1 MLNDSFMTALT
12 PSPFAK
18 GETEI
23 FIEPSMANRHGLI
36 TGSTGTGKTVTLRV
50 LIEQFSSMG
59 VPVFLPDIKGDLSG
73 LCRPGGGNKKIEER
87 ARLLGLNELSYEGF
101 PVRFW
106 DLHGKEGHPVRAT
119 ISEMGPLLLSR
130 ILNLN
135 NTQSGILSML
145 FRYADDSRLLLIDI
159 ADLVSLITHALENT
173 AEIKG
178 KYGNMT
184 SASLGAIQRAV
195 LTLEEQGG
203 DLFFG
208 EPSLVLEDI
217 LEVKDGKGT
226 INLLSAAALMKT
238 PKIYSTFLLWL
249 LSELYD
255 LLPEAGDLE
264 KPRFLLFFEESHL
277 LFTDTPKVLEEKIIQ
292 IVRLIRSKGVGVYF
306 ITQNPGDIPEA
317 VLGQLGNRVQ
327 HALRATTPG
336 EMRAVKAAAKS
347 FRQNPKIDTE
357 KVIGELGIGE
367 ALVSVLDRSGV
378 PAPVDRALIYP
389 PRSSLP
395 PLSPA
400 DIQTEVR
407 SSPIFGRYEEA
418 INRHSAAEELLQRQK
433 EAMAREQAAE
443 KPTVKPKPAP
453 SSAGRSSKTKDAG
466 DVVSTI
472 AIRTATNVGTQ
483 IGKEIVRG
491 MLGSWLKKK

>member
-1 MLNDSFMTALT
+1 MTALAS
-12 PSPFAK
+12 SPFAK
-18 GETEI
+18 GEADI

-36 TGSTGTGKTVTLRV
+36 AGSTGTGKTVTLRV

-73 LCRPGGGNKKIEER
+73 MCRPGGGNKKIEER
-87 ARLLGLNELSYEGF
+87 AGLLGLNDFSYEGLS
-101 PVRFW
+101 VRFW

-145 FRYADDSRLLLIDI
+145 FRYADDNQLLLIDI

-195 LTLEEQGG
+195 FTLEEQGG

-208 EPSLVLEDI
+208 EPSLLLEDI
-217 LEVKDGKGT
+217 LEVKDGKGVV
-226 INLLSAAALMKT
+226 NLLSATDLMKA

-255 LLPEAGDLE
+255 FLPEAGDME
-264 KPRFLLFFEESHL
+264 KPKFLLFFEEAHL
-277 LFTDTPKVLEEKIIQ
+277 LFTDTPKALEEKIIQ

-317 VLGQLGNRVQ
+317 VLGQLGNRVL

-336 EMRAVKAAAKS
+336 EMRAVKTAAKS

-357 KVIGELGIGE
+357 KAIGELGIGE
-367 ALVSVLDRSGV
+367 ALVSVLDSSGV
-378 PAPVDRALIYP
+378 PTSVDRAFIYP
-389 PRSSLP
+389 PRSSLS
-395 PLSPA
+395 PLSSS
-400 DIQTEVR
+400 DIQVEVR
-407 SSPIFGRYEEA
+407 SSPLFGKYEDM
-418 INRHSAAEELLQRQK
+418 INRHSAAEELLLRQK
-433 EAMAREQAAE
+433 KTEAE
-443 KPTVKPKPAP
+443 KQAVEKTVARPKAKASPA
-453 SSAGRSSKTKDAG
+453 SKSSKSKDVG

-472 AIRTATNVGTQ
+472 AVRTATNVGTQ

>member
-1 MLNDSFMTALT
+1 MAAPV
-12 PSPFAK
+12 PSPVAK
-18 GETEI
+18 GETDI
-23 FIEPSMANRHGLI
+23 YIEPSMANRHGLI
-36 TGSTGTGKTVTLRV
+36 AGSTGTGKTVTLRV
-50 LIEQFSSMG
+50 LVEQFSSMG

-73 LCRPGGGNKKIEER
+73 MCRPGGGNKKIEER
-87 ARLLGLNELSYEGF
+87 AALLGLNNFSYEGY

-106 DLHGKEGHPVRAT
+106 DLYGKDGHPVRTT

-130 ILNLN
+130 ILDLN
-135 NTQSGILSML
+135 DTQAGILSML
-145 FRYADDSRLLLIDI
+145 FRYADDQRLLLIDI
-159 ADLVSLITHALENT
+159 ADLISLIIFALENT

-184 SASLGAIQRAV
+184 PASLGAIQRAV

-203 DLFFG
+203 ELFFG

-217 LEVKDGKGT
+217 MEVKDGRGT
-226 INLLSAAALMKT
+226 INLLSAAALMKA

-255 LLPEAGDLE
+255 DLPEVGDME
-264 KPRFLLFFEESHL
+264 KPKFLLFFDEAHL
-277 LFTDTPKVLEEKIIQ
+277 LFADTPKALEEKIIQ

-306 ITQNPGDIPEA
+306 ITQNPGDIPED

-336 EMRAVKAAAKS
+336 EMRAVKTAAKS

-378 PAPVDRALIYP
+378 PTPVERAFVYP
-389 PRSSLP
+389 PHSSLP
-395 PLSPA
+395 PLPA
-400 DIQTEVR
+400 TDVQAEIR
-407 SSPIFGRYEEA
+407 SSPMFGKYEEM
-418 INRHSAAEELLQRQK
+418 INRHSAAEELSERQK
-433 EAMAREQAAE
+433 EIEAE
-443 KPTVKPKPAP
+443 KPEPPVRAPAKPKPA
-453 SSAGRSSKTKDAG
+453 STSTGRKRKTKDVG
-466 DVVSTI
+466 DVVGTI
-472 AIRTATNVGTQ
+472 AIRTATNIGTQ

-491 MLGSWLKKK
+491 MLGSWLKK

>member
-1 MLNDSFMTALT
+1 MAAPV
-12 PSPFAK
+12 PSPVAK
-18 GETEI
+18 GETDI

-36 TGSTGTGKTVTLRV
+36 AGSTGTGKTVTLRV
-50 LIEQFSSMG
+50 LVEQFSSMG

-73 LCRPGGGNKKIEER
+73 MCRPGGGNKKIEER
-87 ARLLGLNELSYEGF
+87 AALLSLNNFSYEGY

-106 DLHGKEGHPVRAT
+106 DLYGKDGHPVRTT

-130 ILNLN
+130 ILDLN
-135 NTQSGILSML
+135 DTQAGILSML
-145 FRYADDSRLLLIDI
+145 FRYADDQRLLLIDI
-159 ADLVSLITHALENT
+159 ADLISLITFALENT

-184 SASLGAIQRAV
+184 PTSLGAIQRAV

-203 DLFFG
+203 ELFFG

-217 LEVKDGKGT
+217 MEVKDGRGT
-226 INLLSAAALMKT
+226 INLLSAAALMKA

-255 LLPEAGDLE
+255 DLPEVGDME
-264 KPRFLLFFEESHL
+264 KPKFLLFFDEAHL
-277 LFTDTPKVLEEKIIQ
+277 LFADTPKALEEKIIQ

-306 ITQNPGDIPEA
+306 ITQNPGDIPED

-336 EMRAVKAAAKS
+336 EMRAVKTAAKS

-378 PAPVDRALIYP
+378 PTPVERAFVYP
-389 PRSSLP
+389 PHSSLP
-395 PLSPA
+395 PLPSA
-400 DIQTEVR
+400 DVQAEIR
-407 SSPIFGRYEEA
+407 SSPMFGKYEEM
-418 INRHSAAEELLQRQK
+418 INRHSAAEELSERQK
-433 EAMAREQAAE
+433 EIEAE
-443 KPTVKPKPAP
+443 KPEPPVRAPAKPKPA
-453 SSAGRSSKTKDAG
+453 STSTGRKRKTKDVG
-466 DVVSTI
+466 DVVGTI
-472 AIRTATNVGTQ
+472 AIRTATNIGTQ

-491 MLGSWLKKK
+491 MLGSWLKK

>member
-1 MLNDSFMTALT
+1 MTALAS
-12 PSPFAK
+12 SPFAK
-18 GETEI
+18 GEADI
-23 FIEPSMANRHGLI
+23 FIESSMANRHGLI
-36 TGSTGTGKTVTLRV
+36 AGSTGTGKTVTLRV

-73 LCRPGGGNKKIEER
+73 MCRPGGGNKKIEER
-87 ARLLGLNELSYEGF
+87 AGLLGLNDFSYEGL

-145 FRYADDSRLLLIDI
+145 FRYADDNQLLLIDI

-195 LTLEEQGG
+195 FTLEEQGG

-208 EPSLVLEDI
+208 EPSLLLEDI
-217 LEVKDGKGT
+217 LEVKDGKGVV
-226 INLLSAAALMKT
+226 NLLSATDLMKA

-255 LLPEAGDLE
+255 FLPEAGDME
-264 KPRFLLFFEESHL
+264 KPKFLLFFEEAHL
-277 LFTDTPKVLEEKIIQ
+277 LFTDTPKALEEKIIQ

-317 VLGQLGNRVQ
+317 VLGQLGNRVL

-336 EMRAVKAAAKS
+336 EMRAVKTAAKS

-357 KVIGELGIGE
+357 KAIGELGIGE
-367 ALVSVLDRSGV
+367 ALVSVLDSSGV
-378 PAPVDRALIYP
+378 PTSVDRAFIYP
-389 PRSSLP
+389 PRSSLS
-395 PLSPA
+395 PLSSS
-400 DIQTEVR
+400 DIQVEVR
-407 SSPIFGRYEEA
+407 SSPLFGKYEDM
-418 INRHSAAEELLQRQK
+418 INRHSAAEELLLRQK
-433 EAMAREQAAE
+433 KTEAE
-443 KPTVKPKPAP
+443 KQAVEKTVARPKAKASPA
-453 SSAGRSSKTKDAG
+453 SKSSKSKDVG

-472 AIRTATNVGTQ
+472 AVRTATNVGTQ

>member
-1 MLNDSFMTALT
+1 MTALAS
-12 PSPFAK
+12 SPFAK
-18 GETEI
+18 GEADI

-36 TGSTGTGKTVTLRV
+36 AGSTGTGKTVTLRV

-73 LCRPGGGNKKIEER
+73 MCRHGGGNKKIEER
-87 ARLLGLNELSYEGF
+87 AGLLGLNNLSYEGL

-145 FRYADDSRLLLIDI
+145 FRYADDNQLLLIDI
-159 ADLVSLITHALENT
+159 ADLISLITHALENT

-195 LTLEEQGG
+195 FTLEEQGG

-208 EPSLVLEDI
+208 EPSLLLEDI
-217 LEVKDGKGT
+217 LEVKDGKGVV
-226 INLLSAAALMKT
+226 NLLSATDLMKA

-255 LLPEAGDLE
+255 FLPEAGDME
-264 KPRFLLFFEESHL
+264 KPKFLLFFEEAHL
-277 LFTDTPKVLEEKIIQ
+277 LFTDTPKALEEKIIQ

-317 VLGQLGNRVQ
+317 VLGQLGNRVL

-336 EMRAVKAAAKS
+336 EMRAVKTAAKS

-357 KVIGELGIGE
+357 KAIGELGIGE
-367 ALVSVLDRSGV
+367 ALVSVLDSSGV
-378 PAPVDRALIYP
+378 PTSVDRAFIYP
-389 PRSSLP
+389 PRSSLS
-395 PLSPA
+395 PLSSS
-400 DIQTEVR
+400 DIQVEVR
-407 SSPIFGRYEEA
+407 SSPLFGKYEDM
-418 INRHSAAEELLQRQK
+418 INRHSAAEELLLRQK
-433 EAMAREQAAE
+433 KTEAE
-443 KPTVKPKPAP
+443 KQAVEKTVARPKAKASPA
-453 SSAGRSSKTKDAG
+453 SKSSKSKDVG

-472 AIRTATNVGTQ
+472 AVRTATNVGTQ

>member
-1 MLNDSFMTALT
+1 MTALAS
-12 PSPFAK
+12 SPFAK
-18 GETEI
+18 GEADI
-23 FIEPSMANRHGLI
+23 FIESSMANRHGLI
-36 TGSTGTGKTVTLRV
+36 AGSTGTGKTVTLRV

-73 LCRPGGGNKKIEER
+73 MCRPGGGNKKIEER
-87 ARLLGLNELSYEGF
+87 AGLLGLNDFSYEGLS
-101 PVRFW
+101 VRFW

-145 FRYADDSRLLLIDI
+145 FRYADDNQLLLIDI

-195 LTLEEQGG
+195 FTLEEQGG

-208 EPSLVLEDI
+208 EPSLLLEDI
-217 LEVKDGKGT
+217 LEVKDGKGVV
-226 INLLSAAALMKT
+226 NLLSATDLMKA

-255 LLPEAGDLE
+255 FLPEAGDME
-264 KPRFLLFFEESHL
+264 KPKFLLFFEEAHL
-277 LFTDTPKVLEEKIIQ
+277 LFTDTPKALEEKIIQ

-317 VLGQLGNRVQ
+317 VLGQLGNRVL

-336 EMRAVKAAAKS
+336 EMRAVKTAAKS

-357 KVIGELGIGE
+357 KAIGELGIGE
-367 ALVSVLDRSGV
+367 ALVSVLDSSGV
-378 PAPVDRALIYP
+378 PTSVDRAFIYP
-389 PRSSLP
+389 PRSSLS
-395 PLSPA
+395 PLSSS
-400 DIQTEVR
+400 DIQVEVR
-407 SSPIFGRYEEA
+407 SSPLFGKYEDM
-418 INRHSAAEELLQRQK
+418 INRHSAAEELLLRQK
-433 EAMAREQAAE
+433 KTEAE
-443 KPTVKPKPAP
+443 KQAVEKTVARPKAKASPA
-453 SSAGRSSKTKDAG
+453 SKSSKSKDVG

-472 AIRTATNVGTQ
+472 AVRTATNVGTQ

>member
-1 MLNDSFMTALT
+1 MAAPV
-12 PSPFAK
+12 PSPIAK
-18 GETEI
+18 GETDI

-36 TGSTGTGKTVTLRV
+36 AGSTGTGKTVTLRV
-50 LIEQFSSMG
+50 LVEQFSSMG

-73 LCRPGGGNKKIEER
+73 MCRPGGGNKKIEER
-87 ARLLGLNELSYEGF
+87 AALLGLNNFSYEGY

-106 DLHGKEGHPVRAT
+106 DLYGKDGHPVRTT

-130 ILNLN
+130 ILDLN
-135 NTQSGILSML
+135 DTQAGILSML
-145 FRYADDSRLLLIDI
+145 FRYADDQRLLLIDI
-159 ADLVSLITHALENT
+159 ADLISLITFALENT
-173 AEIKG
+173 ADIKG

-184 SASLGAIQRAV
+184 PASLGAIQRAV

-203 DLFFG
+203 ELFFG

-217 LEVKDGKGT
+217 MEVIVGKGT
-226 INLLSAAALMKT
+226 INLLSAAALMKA

-255 LLPEAGDLE
+255 DLPEVGDME
-264 KPRFLLFFEESHL
+264 KPKFLLFFDEAHL
-277 LFTDTPKVLEEKIIQ
+277 LFADTPKALEEKIIQ

-306 ITQNPGDIPEA
+306 ITQNPGDIPED

-336 EMRAVKAAAKS
+336 EMRAVKTAAKS

-367 ALVSVLDRSGV
+367 ALVSVLDKSGV
-378 PAPVDRALIYP
+378 PIPVDRAFVYP
-389 PRSSLP
+389 PHSSLP
-395 PLSPA
+395 PLPA
-400 DIQTEVR
+400 ADVQAEIR
-407 SSPIFGRYEEA
+407 SSPMFGKYEA
-418 INRHSAAEELLQRQK
+418 MINRHSAAEELSERQK
-433 EAMAREQAAE
+433 EIEAE
-443 KPTVKPKPAP
+443 KPEPPVRTQAKPKPA
-453 SSAGRSSKTKDAG
+453 STSTGRKRKTKDVG
-466 DVVSTI
+466 DVVGTI
-472 AIRTATNVGTQ
+472 AVRTATNIGTQ